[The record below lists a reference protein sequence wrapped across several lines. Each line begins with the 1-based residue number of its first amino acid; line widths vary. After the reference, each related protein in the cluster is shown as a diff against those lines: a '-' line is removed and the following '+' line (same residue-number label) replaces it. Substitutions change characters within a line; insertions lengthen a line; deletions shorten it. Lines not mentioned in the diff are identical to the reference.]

1 MRGPVAVP
9 TELDRATM
17 HPRALRFLK
26 HWESL
31 RAGDRLPDVETFRIE
46 DIPDLAPE
54 MWIGAVLEGGDDYHV
69 MHAGDALNAWGAFA
83 PPGSRLSE
91 RFPKRIF
98 ELMTGWL
105 RMVVLYGRPH
115 WEKTALT
122 VSPIRIGARVERL
135 AVPFA
140 KDGRNVDHVA
150 GISIV
155 GGDRTPEIVQGG
167 PAQA

>member
-1 MRGPVAVP
+1 MIA
-9 TELDRATM
+9 ESDREAM
-17 HPRALRFLK
+17 HPRARRLLEAWEALRLGE
-26 HWESL
+26 H
-31 RAGDRLPDVETFRIE
+31 LPPAETLRIE
-46 DIPDLAPE
+46 DLPDLAPE
-54 MWIGAVLEGGDDYHV
+54 MWIAAVLNGGDDYHV
-69 MHAGDALNAWGAFA
+69 MHAGAALNAWGAFA

-91 RFPKRIF
+91 RFPKRNL

-115 WEKTALT
+115 WEKAALT

-140 KDGRNVDHVA
+140 RDGRNVDHVA

-155 GGDRTPEIVQGG
+155 ADDSAAP
-167 PAQA
+167 PAGA